1 MYALDPATN
10 RLVADAAG
18 PLDAAAALRWLQ
30 TESGSP
36 LRAPIGVIGP
46 REEDD
51 ARAATAEAVG
61 RLLATAGFTVICGG
75 RAGVMHAVCKGA
87 AEAGGLTIGLLPGED
102 AAEAN
107 PYVAVPIASGIGE
120 ARNAIIACSAAVLI
134 VIGDSY
140 GTLSEVAL
148 GLRFGKTVFGLCH
161 PPKVDGVVALPDV
174 AALAPALAKR
184 LLG

>member
-10 RLVADAAG
+10 RLVPAEGG
-18 PLDAAAALRWLQ
+18 PLDAMAALRWLQ
-30 TESGSP
+30 TESGAP

-46 REEDD
+46 REDD
-51 ARAATAEAVG
+51 TEREAAAEAVG
-61 RLLATAGFTVICGG
+61 RLLAEAGFTVLCGG
-75 RAGVMHAVCKGA
+75 RGGVMRAASKGA
-87 AEAGGLTIGLLPGED
+87 AEAGGLTIGLLPGD
-102 AAEAN
+102 NAADAN

-120 ARNAIIACSAAVLI
+120 ARNAIIACAAAVLV

-161 PPKVDGVVALPDV
+161 PPQVEGVRALPDV
-174 AALAPALAKR
+174 AALAPALAR
-184 LLG
+184 HLLG